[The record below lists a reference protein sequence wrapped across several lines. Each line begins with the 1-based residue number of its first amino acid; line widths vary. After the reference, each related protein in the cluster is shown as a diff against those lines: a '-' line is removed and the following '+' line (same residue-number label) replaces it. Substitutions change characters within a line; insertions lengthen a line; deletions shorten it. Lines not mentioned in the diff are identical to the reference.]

1 MENYFKYTKS
11 TKQYPG
17 GTSGYYTYLYP
28 PDYSDL
34 DLSYCWTGF
43 SLNDDKDSIF
53 VGDGENG
60 FMLEKVYND
69 SGAICPIITIKKVD
83 VSDNDNTIVSVPD
96 TKIYKGIL
104 VGVSGFII
112 IVLSIVLISIR
123 KGRYENNE

>member
-1 MENYFKYTKS
+1 
-11 TKQYPG
+11 
-17 GTSGYYTYLYP
+17 
-28 PDYSDL
+28 
-34 DLSYCWTGF
+34 
-43 SLNDDKDSIF
+43 
-53 VGDGENG
+53 
-60 FMLEKVYND
+60 MLEKVYND

-112 IVLSIVLISIR
+112 IVLSIVLIFIR